1 MFDFINY
8 KFVSFLAVILLA
20 FMCFT
25 DRVLAADN
33 DKNINDIEC
42 VNVDGNSFDFG
53 IATGTSS
60 DNPYEDVDDVNIDTE
75 INLCKLQYFIA
86 TLTYNNQNGC
96 VSSFN
101 YNYPLALYKDN
112 GFYKLIIYKD
122 NKFYLLLSSSK
133 TYKLHGN
140 ISGFQPLIN
149 GKFRFIRNIDS
160 DFNEDFILMESELYK
175 TNIYTF
181 DTLEHSKEYLVNGKT
196 DGLLNKDDTDLKY
209 TYDSSVP
216 VPGNVH
222 IEQFYMHEENN
233 AVTLPVC
240 NLNFTETQD
249 YIDAGG
255 RYEIKWR
262 IGGSC
267 VERGLFT
274 EKSSNRADFTTGFFN
289 SDLLIPRL
297 DNEVGC
303 ARNPTEVIYYFEKF
317 EDMEFKKSLSAYQQV
332 NEKAGALSSVLTKPD
347 KIEFYIRNITADNRS
362 SDWVRCSYGFDVDD
376 LKEHY
381 NNKTIEGTTD
391 VVDGSKN
398 PEDITDS
405 DIKSS
410 YEITDPDKEDSA
422 DSGSI
427 IDWIKN
433 GLGLL
438 GDDGLIHMLGDV
450 FSFLPRPIITI
461 LISTVSVCCFIVI
474 IKFIRG

>member
-8 KFVSFLAVILLA
+8 KFISFLAVILLA

-25 DRVLAADN
+25 DRVLAADS

-42 VNVDGNSFDFG
+42 VKVDENSFDFG
-53 IATGTSS
+53 ISTGTSLNS
-60 DNPYEDVDDVNIDTE
+60 PYEDVDDVNIDTE
-75 INLCKLQYFIA
+75 IGLCKLQYFIA
-86 TLTYNNQNGC
+86 TLTYNNQIGE
-96 VSSFN
+96 VVSFN
-101 YNYPLALYKDN
+101 YNYPIA
-112 GFYKLIIYKD
+112 FYKEDKYYNLIVYKD
-122 NKFYLLLSSSK
+122 NKFYLVKSTVNYYL
-133 TYKLHGN
+133 LHGN
-140 ISGFQPLIN
+140 VSSFRPIIN
-149 GKFRFIRNIDS
+149 NKFRQVRGMDV
-160 DFNEDFILMESELYK
+160 DFRYGFILNDNLYK

-181 DTLEHSKEYLVNGKT
+181 DTIEHAKEYLLNGKI
-196 DGLLNKDDTDLKY
+196 DGILNKDDTELKY

-216 VPGNVH
+216 VPENVH

-240 NLNFTETQD
+240 NLNFTETQE

-289 SDLLIPRL
+289 SDLLTPRL

-303 ARNPTEVIYYFEKF
+303 ARNPTEIIHYFEKF

-422 DSGSI
+422 NSGSI

-438 GDDGLIHMLGDV
+438 GDDGLIHMLGEV
-450 FSFLPRPIITI
+450 FSFLPKPIITI
-461 LISTVSVCCFIVI
+461 LITTISVCCLIVI
-474 IKFIRG
+474 VKFIRG